1 MKQME
6 LSCRPARAI
15 RIHVMLSNLRTPDLP
30 FSVLIVL
37 LAVETGY
44 VLLSWNRK
52 IHQLEDTG
60 KEAVVT

>member
-1 MKQME
+1 MIFMFTIVMKQME

-44 VLLSWNRK
+44 VLLS
-52 IHQLEDTG
+52 
-60 KEAVVT
+60 